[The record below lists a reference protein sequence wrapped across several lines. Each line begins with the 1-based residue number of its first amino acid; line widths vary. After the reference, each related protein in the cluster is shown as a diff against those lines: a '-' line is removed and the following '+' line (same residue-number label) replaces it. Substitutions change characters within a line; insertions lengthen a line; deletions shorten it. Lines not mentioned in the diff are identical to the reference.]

1 MQTEPR
7 IGECRRGTVSE
18 TAAERKHSAILL
30 ESGRPF
36 VLKIAA
42 TKKRSAGK
50 VGVNIDRNMHIEL

>member
-7 IGECRRGTVSE
+7 IGECRRGTVLE
-18 TAAERKHSAILL
+18 TPAERKPSAQLL

-36 VLKIAA
+36 VLKIA